1 MTTLDWIILVVA
13 VAAAMH
19 GALRGFLAGSL
30 ALAGFLGGAWAGA
43 RLGPMIL
50 PDGETS
56 PWSPLFALGGAVIIG
71 GTLAV
76 VMETIG
82 LRAGR
87 GLRATPLAAADALL
101 GAFLGAAV
109 ALALIWIAGA
119 VALQTPGIRN
129 LREEVQRS
137 EILQALNDTLPP
149 SGPVLRALARFDPLP
164 AIDGPSTAGLTR
176 PDRAVLREPGVAAAA
191 DGVVRILGSACGLGV
206 EGSGWVA
213 APNVVVTNAHVVA
226 GTEGD
231 LIVRRRSGDVALA
244 ARALAF
250 DPTQDIAVLAVP
262 GLSGPVLRM
271 LASPRAGTTGAI
283 LGYPRN
289 GPFDA
294 RAASVGAT
302 RSVIS
307 QDAYGQGPVQRQMTP
322 IRGLLR
328 PGNSGGPVVDARGN
342 VLTTVFASSRNTATP
357 GGYGVPNSVV
367 ARVLERAVAGRGAT
381 VATGPCTS

>member
-1 MTTLDWIILVVA
+1 MTALDWIILVVA

-30 ALAGFLGGAWAGA
+30 ALAGFLAGAWAGA

-56 PWSPLFALGGAVIIG
+56 PWSPLFALGGAVIVG

-76 VMETIG
+76 VMETLG

-101 GAFLGAAV
+101 GALLGGAV

-119 VALQTPGIRN
+119 VALQTPGMRN
-129 LREEVQRS
+129 LRAEVQRS

-231 LIVRRRSGDVALA
+231 LIVRRRSGDAPLE

-271 LASPRAGTTGAI
+271 LQSPQAGTRGAI

-367 ARVLERAVAGRGAT
+367 ERVLERAVAGRGAT
-381 VATGPCTS
+381 VGTGPCTS

>member
-1 MTTLDWIILVVA
+1 MTALDWIILVVA

-30 ALAGFLGGAWAGA
+30 ALVGFLGGAWAGS

-56 PWSPLFALGGAVIIG
+56 PWSPLFALGGAVIVG

-76 VMETIG
+76 AMESIG

-87 GLRATPLAAADALL
+87 GMRATPLAAADALL
-101 GAFLGAAV
+101 GAFLGGAV
-109 ALALIWIAGA
+109 ALALAWIVGA
-119 VALQTPGIRN
+119 VALQTPGMLN
-129 LREEVQRS
+129 LRTEVQRS
-137 EILQALNDTLPP
+137 EILQALNETLPP

-164 AIDGPSTAGLTR
+164 AIDGPSTAGLGR
-176 PDRAVLREPGVAAAA
+176 PDRKVLREPGVRAAA

-206 EGSGWVA
+206 EGSGWIA

-226 GTEGD
+226 GTDGD
-231 LIVRRRSGDVALA
+231 LIARPRSGDVSLT

-250 DPTQDIAVLAVP
+250 DPVQDIAVLAVP

-271 LASPRAGTTGAI
+271 VADPQPGTSGAI

-322 IRGLLR
+322 VRGLLR
-328 PGNSGGPVVDARGN
+328 PGNSGGPIVDGSGN
-342 VLTTVFASSRNTATP
+342 VLTTVFASARSTRTP

-367 ARVLERAVAGRGAT
+367 TRVLERAVAGGGAT
-381 VATGPCTS
+381 VSTGPCTP

>member
-1 MTTLDWIILVVA
+1 M
-13 VAAAMH
+13 
-19 GALRGFLAGSL
+19 
-30 ALAGFLGGAWAGA
+30 
-43 RLGPMIL
+43 
-50 PDGETS
+50 
-56 PWSPLFALGGAVIIG
+56 
-71 GTLAV
+71 
-76 VMETIG
+76 
-82 LRAGR
+82 
-87 GLRATPLAAADALL
+87 
-101 GAFLGAAV
+101 
-109 ALALIWIAGA
+109 
-119 VALQTPGIRN
+119 ALQTPGMRN
-129 LREEVQRS
+129 LRAEVQRS

-164 AIDGPSTAGLTR
+164 SIDGPSTAGLAR
-176 PDRAVLREPGVAAAA
+176 PDRAVLREPGVRAAA

-206 EGSGWVA
+206 EGSGWIA

-231 LIVRRRSGDVALA
+231 LIVRRASDDVALA

-271 LASPRAGTTGAI
+271 VEDPEPGTRGAI

-322 IRGLLR
+322 MRGLLR
-328 PGNSGGPVVDARGN
+328 PGNSGGPVVSARGN
-342 VLTTVFASSRNTATP
+342 VLTTVFASSRNSRTP

-367 ARVLERAVAGRGAT
+367 ERVLERTVAGRGAT

>member
-30 ALAGFLGGAWAGA
+30 ALAGFLGGAWAGS
-43 RLGPMIL
+43 RLGPMVL

-56 PWSPLFALGGAVIIG
+56 PWSPLFALGGAVIVG
-71 GTLAV
+71 GVLAV
-76 VMETIG
+76 LLESIG

-87 GLRATPLAAADALL
+87 GMRATPLAAADALL
-101 GAFLGAAV
+101 GAFLGGAV
-109 ALALIWIAGA
+109 ALAFVWIAGA
-119 VALQTPGIRN
+119 VALQTPGIRT
-129 LREEVQRS
+129 LRVEVQRS

-164 AIDGPSTAGLTR
+164 AIDGPSTAGLDR
-176 PDRAVLREPGVAAAA
+176 PDGAVLRRPGVRAAA

-206 EGSGWVA
+206 EGSGWIA

-231 LIVRRRSGDVALA
+231 LVVRPRSGDASLP

-262 GLSGPVLRM
+262 GLGGRVLPMIRD
-271 LASPRAGTTGAI
+271 PQAGTRGAI

-294 RAASVGAT
+294 RAASIGAT

-322 IRGLLR
+322 VRGLLR
-328 PGNSGGPVVDARGN
+328 PGNSGGPIVDARGN
-342 VLTTVFASSRNTATP
+342 VLTTVFASSRDTRP
-357 GGYGVPNSVV
+357 RGGYGVPNTVV
-367 ARVLERAVAGRGAT
+367 ERVLERAVAGRGAT
-381 VATGPCTS
+381 VSTGPCTP